1 MNRFGASV
9 GELSAASIPVVRRT
23 GLLIGLLLWVPLL
36 FTGCENLYNVKVDG
50 IRDQRMEY
58 PTGTPYVLLTP
69 PKGATGQEVNG
80 AKAEAMV
87 KTALATKG
95 YFPVDSVNEAD
106 LVVTVE
112 YGLTP
117 GRVSFK
123 QRRVLK
129 TPSIGVYDI
138 GYRTYPGIIP
148 IPSSEEQIVSQVVS
162 TKYITFSAR
171 DPRKVDRNGKPVEV
185 WNLVVKVEDRGE
197 DLQEYLPIL
206 LAASLNY
213 LGENT
218 GEQLELKVDGESEAV
233 QYVLNDATFEVP
245 PL

>member
-1 MNRFGASV
+1 MLSASNSWSILSTWLSRSLGCLFFGA
-9 GELSAASIPVVRRT
+9 A
-23 GLLIGLLLWVPLL
+23 LLV
-36 FTGCENLYNVKVDG
+36 FTGCDSLYDVKVDG
-50 IRDQRMEY
+50 IRDQRITY
-58 PTGTPYVLLTP
+58 PSGTPYVLLTP
-69 PKGATGQEVNG
+69 PRGSTGQDLDM
-80 AKAEAMV
+80 AKANAMV
-87 KTALATKG
+87 KTALSTKG
-95 YFPVDSVNEAD
+95 YFPVESVNEAN

-112 YGLTP
+112 YGSSP

-148 IPSSEEQIVSQVVS
+148 VPSSEEQLVSQVVS

-171 DPRKVDRNGKPVEV
+171 DPRKVDRNGRPVEV
-185 WNLVVKVEDRGE
+185 WNLVVKVEDKGA
-197 DLQEYLPIL
+197 DMNEYLPIL

-218 GEQLELKVDGESEAV
+218 GEQLELKVDGQSEAV
-233 QYVLNDATFEVP
+233 QYVINDATFENP
-245 PL
+245 SLN